1 MEKEESSQVARLRK
15 NKKLVSE
22 PTDEQMKN
30 LSLIED
36 LDELLSNLD
45 ASDGD
50 CVPAQLT
57 FLD

>member
-1 MEKEESSQVARLRK
+1 VARLRK